1 LLEPKENTMTFFRD
15 LLDALRIAIEAAR
28 RHMADMRHL
37 RAGGCPDD
45 LPF

>member
-1 LLEPKENTMTFFRD
+1 MTFIRD
-15 LLDALRIAIEAAR
+15 LFDALRIAIEAAK

-45 LPF
+45 QPF

>member
-1 LLEPKENTMTFFRD
+1 MNYIRD
-15 LLDALRIAIEAAR
+15 LLSALRIAIEAAR

-45 LPF
+45 APF

>member
-1 LLEPKENTMTFFRD
+1 MTFFRD
-15 LLDALRIAIEAAR
+15 LLDALRIGIEAAL

-45 LPF
+45 APF